1 MDAKE
6 FLNEFKRICDFYG
19 KEECCGCPFNK
30 DGLIIC
36 KRLTLYDPKYIL
48 DTVEKWSK
56 EHPKRTYLS
65 VLLEKFPKTVL
76 NEFGIPSFC
85 PSYLGFKEFQDA
97 RCGEYERCEN
107 CWNKEYKEK

>member
-65 VLLEKFPKTVL
+65 VFLEIFPKTDL
-76 NEFGIPSFC
+76 NDSGVPRFC
-85 PSYLGFKEFQDA
+85 ICNLGFDYCSICIDDCKT
-97 RCGEYERCEN
+97 
-107 CWNKEYKEK
+107 CWNREYKEK